1 MLNKRRKQKWEKD
14 RKDREKKEKRN
25 AYNTRLFPGGSTHPS
40 TDRARRCLTSVIGRE
55 PVFSTWY
62 GRRQQ
67 MKINKHSY
75 TFTPH
80 FMQISTHIHNIHVK
94 WIVNKRYI

>member
-25 AYNTRLFPGGSTHPS
+25 AYNTRYSQAVTHPS